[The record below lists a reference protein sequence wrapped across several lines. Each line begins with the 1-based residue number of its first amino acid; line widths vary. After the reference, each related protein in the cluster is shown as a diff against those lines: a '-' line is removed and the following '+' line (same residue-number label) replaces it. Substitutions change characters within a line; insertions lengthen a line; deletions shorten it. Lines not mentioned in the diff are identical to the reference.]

1 MYKVIIIDDNK
12 VLADNLATQKI
23 WEDASCTVSAVCY
36 DSISGM
42 KAIELH
48 IPDLII
54 SDIRLPGKDGL
65 DLIRDVRKTVPQAKI
80 IFISA
85 YNDFQY
91 AQRAIRLGVQ
101 DYLLKPFS
109 QEALE
114 QAVHQAI
121 QAIRQTGGAPSGED
135 KANLLIRPI
144 LQWMDDHLD
153 QHITAETVAKTFY
166 MSTSKLNKL
175 FQKYNNKGFRE
186 TRTELRTKRAK
197 EMLNDV
203 RYCIDDIAKNTGF
216 QSYASFYRAFT
227 RIFNISPTKY
237 RELMQ
242 SEIRDEHEA
251 AL

>member
-23 WEDASCTVSAVCY
+23 WKDANCTVSEVCY

-42 KAIELH
+42 NAIKLY

-54 SDIRLPGKDGL
+54 SDIRLPGMDGL
-65 DLIRDVRKTVPQAKI
+65 DLIRDVRKNVPQAKI

-109 QEALE
+109 QEALG
-114 QAVHQAI
+114 QAVRQAI
-121 QAIRQTGGAPSGED
+121 QAIHQTGAPSEED
-135 KANLLIRPI
+135 TANLLIKPI

-153 QHITAETVAKTFY
+153 QHVTAEAVARTFY

-203 RYCIDDIAKNTGF
+203 RYCIDDIAKKTGF

-227 RIFNISPTKY
+227 RIFNISPTRY
-237 RELMQ
+237 RDMMQ